1 MRRPA
6 IAALADAES
15 DMNLALSMGWG
26 QIKQGREAIAWV
38 ETDNSK
44 GDGMMEDGTEYLRPM
59 SVIMS
64 TRLSMLSGGICVS
77 GAKARNAT

>member
-1 MRRPA
+1 
-6 IAALADAES
+6 L
-15 DMNLALSMGWG
+15 L
-26 QIKQGREAIAWV
+26 WV

-77 GAKARNAT
+77 GAKAQNAT